1 MKQKS
6 LVGVWFVLL
15 LALIVIDQLVKNLA
29 QRSIQILY
37 NDAFAFSLRVPLV
50 PLLLMYLI
58 YGVVIIV
65 ILRYVHKNFSRLSSF
80 ALFGWTLIIAGGL
93 SNIGERIIL
102 GSVRD
107 FIPLLGGT
115 LNLADLFIIAGI
127 VVVIIGSWRKR

>member
-37 NDAFAFSLRVPLV
+37 NDAFAFSLRV